1 MYTNVTRLPIEKR
14 IEWLFNLAERHGTTF
29 RGPRHGW
36 RGSAI
41 LRSIPLPL
49 PC

>member
-29 RGPRHGW
+29 RGPEAWLARN
-36 RGSAI
+36 AI
-41 LRSIPLPL
+41 LPNIPLPL
-49 PC
+49 L